1 MLRLLRCAVALFA
14 LSSLVAAE
22 DSPTILTVRR
32 EDATTLTFTAAEF
45 AALPHLDLTA
55 FNPHEKKEHHYAGVA
70 VREILAKAGAPL
82 GEKIRGHALQLGVV
96 ARAKDGYGVLFALAE
111 FDETF
116 SNRTLF
122 IADSIDG
129 QPLGAGA
136 APLQLIVPGDKR
148 PTRWARMVTSLEI
161 FSAPAPKP

>member
-1 MLRLLRCAVALFA
+1 MIRLLRYVLLSLA
-14 LSSLVAAE
+14 LSSIAVAA
-22 DSPTILTVRR
+22 DSPVLLTVHR
-32 EDATTLTFTAAEF
+32 EDASVLTFTAADF
-45 AALPHLDLTA
+45 SALPHMELTA
-55 FNPHEKKEHHYAGVA
+55 FNPHEKKEHRYAGVA
-70 VREILAKAGAPL
+70 VREILARAGAPL
-82 GEKIRGHALQLGVV
+82 GEKIRGKALQLGVM

-116 SNRTLF
+116 SDRTLF
-122 IADSIDG
+122 LADSIDG

-161 FSAPAPKP
+161 FSPAPLKP